1 MGKINFGRATIGG
14 LVTGV
19 ILNVG
24 EWVLNGVILHD
35 EMQTFFTRCG
45 FPQPGGNFIA
55 IAVGITFIL
64 GIVIILGYAAIRPRF
79 GPGPK
84 TAIITALF
92 AWFGVY
98 LYQNVIGFGLGMVP
112 AKLVVIALAWGLV
125 EYILATLV
133 GAALY
138 SES

>member
-1 MGKINFGRATIGG
+1 MGKINFGRAIIGG

-64 GIVIILGYAAIRPRF
+64 GIVMILGYAAIRPRF